1 MNQEQEILRVQLR
14 GTLLDLLRQ
23 IENLDSEQLDGV
35 VFRLEQ
41 LASHIIRLC
50 DVNLV
55 DDEIQYLVT
64 EAMQNLQ
71 RAEHMTSPR
80 PFTMNVVHSGR
91 AGRPYFDISQ
101 ELLNYFLNYQ
111 FSVPDIARAL
121 GVSPSTIFRRMNKY
135 GLAIRN
141 NLPYLSDE
149 ELDSKVRE
157 ILLEFPNAGYRR
169 VISQL
174 SVAGLKP
181 SQIRVRQSMQ
191 RVDPQGVA
199 VRWLCLTPRRKYSVS
214 GPLALWHIDGNHKL
228 IRSDGH

>member
-80 PFTMNVVHSGR
+80 PFTINVVHSGR

-157 ILLEFPNAGYRR
+157 ILLAFPNAGYRR

-214 GPLALWHIDGNHKL
+214 GH
-228 IRSDGH
+228 